1 MSGNPQENSVVKLS
15 ARELAEFLLRS
26 GSIDSRHGGVMR
38 AQEGARI
45 HRRLQAACKKQEGSD
60 YQSEVYLKGERKLDG
75 LCYLIDGRA
84 DGIFTSPD
92 GIRTIDEI
100 KTVEGEVL
108 QDSCPEHWAQ
118 ARIYAALLCEL
129 EGLSQVRVQL
139 TYFRIDLQLDSADW
153 KIYSRSEA
161 HPPHYIDEHAE
172 IAESIVTE
180 GCEIDGKLWY
190 SVLFSNVT
198 VEEGAELNSAVV
210 MSNTVI
216 KKGASVKYAIIA
228 EDAIIEEGAIVGDD
242 PCNYPD
248 ASEWGIAVVGRG
260 AIIKK
265 GQVVRPKEM
274 IEPDANR

>member
-1 MSGNPQENSVVKLS
+1 MSGNPQESSVVKLS

-26 GSIDSRHGGVMR
+26 GSIDSRHSGVMR

-75 LCYLIDGRA
+75 LCYQIDGRA

-108 QDSCPEHWAQ
+108 QDSCQEHWAQ

-139 TYFRIDLQLDSADW
+139 TYFRIDLQQ
-153 KIYSRSEA
+153 
-161 HPPHYIDEHAE
+161 
-172 IAESIVTE
+172 
-180 GCEIDGKLWY
+180 
-190 SVLFSNVT
+190 
-198 VEEGAELNSAVV
+198 
-210 MSNTVI
+210 TVI
-216 KKGASVKYAIIA
+216 YTEE
-228 EDAIIEEGAIVGDD
+228 EDAAWFENYLIGLLTQYSPWARREDDWRRERTASLSQLVFPFERYRPGQREMAGEIFRTFRDGRILLCQAPTGTGKSMSSIFPALKAMGEGYADRVF
-242 PCNYPD
+242 
-248 ASEWGIAVVGRG
+248 
-260 AIIKK
+260 
-265 GQVVRPKEM
+265 
-274 IEPDANR
+274 